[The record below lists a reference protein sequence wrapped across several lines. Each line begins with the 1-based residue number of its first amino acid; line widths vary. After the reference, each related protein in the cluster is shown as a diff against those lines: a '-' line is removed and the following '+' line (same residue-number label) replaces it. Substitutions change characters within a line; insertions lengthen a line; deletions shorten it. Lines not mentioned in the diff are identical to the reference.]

1 MYIAHPHD
9 LVLTE
14 KIRGGLDEFKRMR
27 ETILLNENIDPDE
40 TPWDIRDYAKY
51 VIESKNMEEKRELFN
66 LFKFPLFLKNG
77 NITSLRAH

>member
-14 KIRGGLDEFKRMR
+14 KIRGGLNEFKRMR
-27 ETILLNENIDPDE
+27 ETILLNEDIDPEE
-40 TPWDIRDYAKY
+40 TPWDIRDYD